1 MRYQY
6 QVVRAIAVVV
16 LAVSSGCFLLP
27 PPHSDY
33 RPIHQYA
40 LGCQAHAVEAV
51 LQTNAAAVN
60 LPDDSRRTPLH
71 DAASRNCTNVMA
83 ILIHAGAKL
92 EAKDQ
97 AGETPLHVA
106 AQEGCS
112 DAVTFLVKAGA
123 SINSRDKQG
132 NTPLKRAIAYEQ
144 TAVAN
149 LLRSLGAKE

>member
-40 LGCQAHAVEAV
+40 LGCQAQAVEAV

-60 LPDDSRRTPLH
+60 LPDDSLRTPLH

-83 ILIHAGAKL
+83 ILINAGAKL

-97 AGETPLHVA
+97 AGETPLHV
-106 AQEGCS
+106 
-112 DAVTFLVKAGA
+112 
-123 SINSRDKQG
+123 
-132 NTPLKRAIAYEQ
+132 
-144 TAVAN
+144 
-149 LLRSLGAKE
+149 